1 VALKRGRAGDDDV
14 STMVLS
20 LLILLTSIVALVW
33 MRRDAKGRDWSR
45 SSWIKTPDGWSILA
59 FCIGIGALPY
69 YLQQRAKCA
78 SAVEAVSAAAA
89 PPAPAVGFTPA
100 WDTAGSQAPPGFS

>member
-1 VALKRGRAGDDDV
+1 
-14 STMVLS
+14 MILS
-20 LLILLTSIVALVW
+20 LLILLASIATLVW

-45 SSWIKTPDGWSILA
+45 SSWIKTHEGWSILA

-78 SAVEAVSAAAA
+78 RVAEPLAAAA
-89 PPAPAVGFTPA
+89 PAPSAVAFTPA
-100 WDTAGSQAPPGFS
+100 WDTAGSQAPPGFG

>member
-1 VALKRGRAGDDDV
+1 
-14 STMVLS
+14 MILS
-20 LLILLTSIVALVW
+20 LLILLASIATLVW

-45 SSWIKTPDGWSILA
+45 SSWIKTHEGWSILA

-78 SAVEAVSAAAA
+78 RAAEPLGGGRAG
-89 PPAPAVGFTPA
+89 PVGGRLHPRLGHGGV
-100 WDTAGSQAPPGFS
+100 AGASRLRLARSGQPQH